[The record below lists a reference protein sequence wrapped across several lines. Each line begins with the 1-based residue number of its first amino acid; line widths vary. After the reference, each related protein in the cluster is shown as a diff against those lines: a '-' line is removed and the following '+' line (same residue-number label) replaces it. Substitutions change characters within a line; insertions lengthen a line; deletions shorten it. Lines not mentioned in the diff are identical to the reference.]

1 MFAAFIVC
9 ASVTALSAVVS
20 LGFSL
25 AAAMNET
32 GNARTI
38 AFYGCAR
45 SVALVVASAVPFF
58 TGSTEWLEAVAW
70 IMILVQAGDA
80 IIGAT
85 IDDRMKTFGPAGMS
99 LANLLALLW
108 LIQSVQ

>member
-1 MFAAFIVC
+1 MSTPFIVC
-9 ASVTALSAVVS
+9 ALVTALSAVVS

-32 GNARTI
+32 GNARTM
-38 AFYGCAR
+38 ALYGCAR

-58 TGSTEWLEAVAW
+58 TGSTEWLEAIAW
-70 IMILVQAGDA
+70 ILILVQSGDA
-80 IIGAT
+80 VIGTT
-85 IDDRMKTFGPAGMS
+85 INDRMKTFGPAGTS

-108 LIQSVQ
+108 LVQSVQ

>member
-1 MFAAFIVC
+1 MFAPFIVC
-9 ASVTALSAVVS
+9 ALVTALSAVVS

-25 AAAMNET
+25 AAAKNAT
-32 GNARTI
+32 GDARTM
-38 AFYGCAR
+38 ALYGCAR

-58 TGSTEWLEAVAW
+58 TGSVEWLEAVAW

-80 IIGAT
+80 VIGTA
-85 IDDRMKTFGPAGMS
+85 IDDRMKTFGPAGAS
-99 LANLLALLW
+99 LANLMALLW